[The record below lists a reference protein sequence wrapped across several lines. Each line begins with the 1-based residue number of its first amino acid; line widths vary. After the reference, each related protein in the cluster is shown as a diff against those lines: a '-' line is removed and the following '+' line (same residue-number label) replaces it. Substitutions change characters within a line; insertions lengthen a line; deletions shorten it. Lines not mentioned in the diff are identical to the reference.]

1 MAQQGK
7 AGERVG
13 GKMELTRHTTHL
25 PATVEELNQFILIG
39 KEKIKAH
46 QAKIRAINAVGM
58 ADAARRAAL
67 SDAQD
72 LATAVIYAEAK
83 MGELL
88 KPKEYRGGD
97 QTSPKRSLPDGVSHK
112 TSHQAQTI
120 NERPDIVE
128 SAIKFAIENDD
139 IPTPDK
145 VYKLI
150 KTEEAKARVEEIRK
164 KRVAEPDGK
173 YDVVVIDPP
182 WPMEKIE
189 RDCAP
194 NQHGFDYPTMTEDEL
209 SRLNIPYA
217 DNCHVFLW
225 TTHRF
230 LPMALRL
237 TEIWG
242 LKYVCLFTW
251 HKPGGFQPFGLPQY
265 NCEFAIYARRGSPK
279 FYDTKQFNVCFDS
292 PRGAHSEKP
301 KSFYQTIRRVT
312 GECSRIDMF
321 GREKIDGF
329 DSWGNEI
336 E

>member
-1 MAQQGK
+1 MA
-7 AGERVG
+7 E
-13 GKMELTRHTTHL
+13 T
-25 PATVEELNQFILIG
+25 
-39 KEKIKAH
+39 
-46 QAKIRAINAVGM
+46 
-58 ADAARRAAL
+58 ARRAAV
-67 SDAQD
+67 QD
-72 LATAVIYAEAK
+72 GQDMAKVVIYAEVK
-83 MGELL
+83 LGELL
-88 KPKEYRGGD
+88 KAIPKKKAASGGG
-97 QTSPKRSLPDGVSHK
+97 SRSLPKGITHK
-112 TSHQAQTI
+112 TSHKAQTI
-120 NERPDIVE
+120 ADNPEIVQAAIDA
-128 SAIKFAIENDD
+128 AIKADTL
-139 IPTPDK
+139 PTTAQ
-145 VYKLI
+145 VYKLA
-150 KTEEAKARVEEIRK
+150 KKKEALAKVESIRS
-164 KRVAEPDGK
+164 KRAENPDGK
-173 YDVVVIDPP
+173 YDVIVIDPP